1 MAAPSMPA
9 PLMFSP
15 DQRILVTGASSG
27 IGRAIALACVARG
40 ATVLACGRHA
50 GRLAEARDQAAA
62 PERWISVER
71 DFSQDMEGIPA
82 WLRGLAAEHGKLF
95 GLAHAAGT
103 GIMDTIQLYE
113 LDTARAYF
121 DLNFHVPLLLAK
133 GFADRRAALRGGAMC
148 FMTSASAVYPEKGH
162 LLYGAAKAALACA
175 AKSISQELAPRG
187 IRVHCLAPG
196 IVETPMEAAAEAMMG
211 TGYREEQEA
220 AYPLGFGR
228 PEDVAAMAAF
238 LLSDEARW
246 ITGQNFVLA
255 GGRY

>member
-1 MAAPSMPA
+1 
-9 PLMFSP
+9 MFSP
-15 DQRILVTGASSG
+15 EQRILVTGASSG
-27 IGRAIALACVARG
+27 IGRAIALSCVDQG
-40 ATVLACGRHA
+40 ATVLACGRDA
-50 GRLAEARDQAAA
+50 GRLAEARARASA
-62 PERWISVER
+62 PERWISIER
-71 DFSQDMEGIPA
+71 DLCKDMNGIPA

-103 GIMDTIQLYE
+103 GIMDTLQLYE

-121 DLNFHVPLLLAK
+121 DLNFHAPMLLAK
-133 GFADRRAALRGGAMC
+133 GFADRRASLRGGAMC
-148 FMTSASAVYPEKGH
+148 FVTSAAAVFPEKGH

-196 IVETPMEAAAEAMMG
+196 IVDTPMEAAAEALMG
-211 TGYREEQEA
+211 PSYREEQLA

-238 LLSDEARW
+238 LLSEQARW